1 MTAIRAGSPPA
12 SSTKR
17 ERMTRSPSLS
27 SAPPMTMTGPTGP
40 PSVVGASR
48 CGAEASVIH
57 DSVLAAVLRRLES
70 FCEFL
75 YAWYHIVRRLYSRSA
90 PPRSTQTSRLYKNRR
105 IAISGHEYHDSL
117 EYGSAGAPPSQPSEV
132 TPGERF
138 AAPCP
143 GSVAGGG
150 RAVRVGRAGVQVPL
164 RQPGVRSRAGP
175 RPNAGERAAGRR
187 GFQPCGTRRRHRALQ
202 ARTRQS
208 RTAEL
213 LHGGR
218 RAANQP
224 DPEHRCLSAPEAGS
238 RQPCPGPGRADARKA
253 RSAAPTR
260 TRSEPAAQKGG
271 PARQFGAGEGG
282 ISAPGVA
289 RASGTGRHP
298 GPLPLEDRR
307 RDPGAG
313 ATAVAAGATHVAGE
327 SLPDQ
332 SPRQRDGRGGTARGW
347 PGAAKA
353 QAGRS
358 EGARASKCRDGRN
371 DTHAAASGALR
382 RSHRR

>member
-1 MTAIRAGSPPA
+1 MTAMRAWSPPA

-75 YAWYHIVRRLYSRSA
+75 YAWCHIVRSLYSPSAHPRSA
-90 PPRSTQTSRLYKNRR
+90 QTSRLYKNRR
-105 IAISGHEYHDSL
+105 IAISGHGYHDSL
-117 EYGSAGAPPSQPSEV
+117 KYGSAGASPAQPSEV
-132 TPGERF
+132 TLGERF

-150 RAVRVGRAGVQVPL
+150 RAVRGGRAGLQVPL
-164 RQPGVRSRAGP
+164 RQPGVRPRAGP
-175 RPNAGERAAGRR
+175 RPNAGRRAVGRR

-213 LHGGR
+213 LHGGG

-238 RQPCPGPGRADARKA
+238 RQPCPGPGRADAGKA
-253 RSAAPTR
+253 RSPAPTR

-271 PARQFGAGEGG
+271 PARQFGTGEVG
-282 ISAPGVA
+282 IPAPGVA
-289 RASGTGRHP
+289 RASWTGPHP
-298 GPLPLEDRR
+298 GSLPPDEPRR
-307 RDPGAG
+307 SPGAG
-313 ATAVAAGATHVAGE
+313 VAAIAAGAPIVESE

-332 SPRQRDGRGGTARGW
+332 SPRQ
-347 PGAAKA
+347 
-353 QAGRS
+353 
-358 EGARASKCRDGRN
+358 
-371 DTHAAASGALR
+371 
-382 RSHRR
+382 